1 MYNGCTYECKLL
13 YMSLMMFSQL
23 LYFVIIVYARIVL
36 LVDLRDFFTDL
47 GSGGGGG
54 SSENDQLTSYF
65 QSFFINIKLVK

>member
-1 MYNGCTYECKLL
+1 
-13 YMSLMMFSQL
+13 MSLMMFSQL